1 MKYLIVANWK
11 CNPPT
16 LKEAEKLFSLIREGV
31 KNIKNAEVIVCP
43 PFIYIARI
51 QNTGYK
57 IQDTRYKIRIGAQDC
72 FWENPPT
79 GGGAFTGE
87 ISPAMLKNLAVK
99 YAIIGHSERRKY
111 QKETDEMVN
120 KKLKAALK
128 AGLTPI
134 LCVGSKKRGEKGNQ
148 EMKVQLESALT
159 GIKRAELEKIVFT
172 YEPVWAIST
181 TKRSI
186 VATPENTKGEAI
198 FIRKILTK
206 LFDKTIAQKARVIYG
221 GSVDNTN
228 IRDFIEKAQMD
239 GVLIGAASLRPDDFI
254 AAVKKVDASIK
265 FSINSE

>member
-1 MKYLIVANWK
+1 MKPIIIANWK
-11 CNPPT
+11 CNPVT
-16 LKEAEKLFSLIREGV
+16 LKEARRIFDSVKNGI
-31 KNIKNAEVIVCP
+31 KNIKNVEVVICP
-43 PFIYIARI
+43 PFIYLSSFKLQASGLRL
-51 QNTGYK
+51 
-57 IQDTRYKIRIGAQDC
+57 GAQDC

-120 KKLKAALK
+120 KKIKAALK
-128 AGLTPI
+128 NDLKPV

-186 VATPENTKGEAI
+186 VATPENTKGEAV

-254 AAVKKVDASIK
+254 AAVKKIDLISK
-265 FSINSE
+265 T